1 MPSDTTRLNATAF
14 SNIRPQG
21 GAGSLANRKLVSNW
35 LFLLAFMIWV
45 MVGIGGYTR
54 DSGSGLSI
62 MKWEPIIG
70 VLPPLSQDAWNK
82 VFALYK
88 TIPQYQLLHQGMDL
102 AGFKQLFWPEYIHRL
117 WGRLMGAVLLLP
129 LIVFALTGRVEKRLV
144 PWLALL
150 FLLGG
155 LQGAIGWFMVS
166 SGFRADSIAVEGWRL
181 SLHFFGAMFLFGAV
195 LWTALVIRHPEP
207 ARYEGL
213 KGLRGHT
220 IGALVLL
227 LLAMW
232 GGTMVSGIH
241 GIADFSLKDH
251 IGTGQPPAGWPMSG
265 VLNSAGAIIFGH
277 QLLAVLAA
285 LGILT
290 LTVRALRS
298 ELPGPVRDGALIVG
312 GLVILQFILG
322 VTALVSGR
330 YDIGVAHQMNAVLLL
345 GGMLFIVFTLRGA
358 TRRVKAVAR

>member
-1 MPSDTTRLNATAF
+1 MPSDTTGPT
-14 SNIRPQG
+14 
-21 GAGSLANRKLVSNW
+21 AGSFANTYPVSGAASQANRKLVSNW

-88 TIPQYQLLHQGMDL
+88 TIPQYHLEHQGMDL
-102 AGFKQLFWPEYIHRL
+102 AGFQKLFWPEYIHRL

-129 LIVFALTGRVEKRLV
+129 LILFTLTGRIEKRLI
-144 PWLALL
+144 PWLVLL

-155 LQGAIGWFMVS
+155 LQGFIGWFMVS

-195 LWTALVIRHPEP
+195 LWTALVVRAPEP
-207 ARYEGL
+207 VRYEGMR
-213 KGLRGHT
+213 GLRRHT
-220 IGALVLL
+220 LMAFLLL

-241 GIADFSLKDH
+241 GIADFSMAKN
-251 IGTGQPPAGWPMSG
+251 IGTGAPPPGWPMSG
-265 VLNSAGAIIFGH
+265 LLNSAAAIIFGH

-285 LGILT
+285 VAILS
-290 LTVRALRS
+290 LTVRALRG
-298 ELPGPVRDGALIVG
+298 EAPGPVRDGALLVG
-312 GLVILQFILG
+312 GLVILQFVLG

-330 YDIGVAHQMNAVLLL
+330 IDIGVVHQMNAVLLL
-345 GGMLFIVFTLRGA
+345 GGLLLMLYRLRGA
-358 TRRVKAVAR
+358 AR

>member
-1 MPSDTTRLNATAF
+1 MPSDTTRPTTSTF
-14 SNIRPQG
+14 TSVRPID
-21 GAGSLANRKLVSNW
+21 GAASPANRKLVSNW
-35 LFLLAFMIWV
+35 LLLLAFMIWV

-62 MKWEPIIG
+62 MRWEPIIG

-102 AGFKQLFWPEYIHRL
+102 AGFRKLFWPEYIHRL
-117 WGRLMGAVLLLP
+117 WGRLMGAVLLVP
-129 LIVFALTGRVEKRLV
+129 LVIFAVTGRIEKRLI
-144 PWLALL
+144 PWLVLL

-155 LQGAIGWFMVS
+155 LQGFIGWFMVS

-195 LWTALVIRHPEP
+195 LWTAFVVRKPEP

-213 KGLRGHT
+213 RGLRGHT
-220 IGALVLL
+220 IGAFVLL

-241 GIADFSLKDH
+241 GIADFSMAKN
-251 IGTGQPPAGWPMSG
+251 IGTGAPPPGWPMTG
-265 VLNSAGAIIFGH
+265 LLNSAAAIIFGH

-285 LGILT
+285 LAILT

-298 ELPGPVRDGALIVG
+298 ELPGPVRDGALLVG
-312 GLVILQFILG
+312 GLVILQFVLG

-330 YDIGVAHQMNAVLLL
+330 IDIGVVHQMNAVLLL
-345 GGMLFIVFTLRGA
+345 GGLLFILFTLRGA
-358 TRRVKAVAR
+358 TRRAG

>member
-1 MPSDTTRLNATAF
+1 MPSDTTRPTNHPF
-14 SNIRPQG
+14 GVIHPSG
-21 GAGSLANRKLVSNW
+21 GAASLTNRKLVSSW

-45 MVGIGGYTR
+45 MVGLGGYTR

-62 MKWEPIIG
+62 MRWEPIIG

-102 AGFKQLFWPEYIHRL
+102 AAFKQLFWPEYIHRL

-129 LIVFALTGRVEKRLV
+129 LIVFALTGRIEKRLIK
-144 PWLALL
+144 WLFLL

-155 LQGAIGWFMVS
+155 LQGLIGWFMVS

-195 LWTALVIRHPEP
+195 LWAAFTVRAPEP
-207 ARYEGL
+207 ARYEGMA
-213 KGLRGHT
+213 GLRRHT
-220 IGALVLL
+220 LVAFVLL

-232 GGTMVSGIH
+232 GGTMVSAIH
-241 GIADFSLKDH
+241 GIADFSIAKNVGD
-251 IGTGQPPAGWPMSG
+251 GAPPPGWPMSG
-265 VLNSAGAIIFGH
+265 LLNSAAAVIFNH
-277 QLLAVLAA
+277 QVLAVLAA
-285 LGILT
+285 VAILS
-290 LTVRALRS
+290 LTVRALRG
-298 ELPGPVRDGALIVG
+298 EAPGPVRDGALAVG

-330 YDIGVAHQMNAVLLL
+330 IDIGVVHQMNAVLLM
-345 GGMLFIVFTLRGA
+345 GGVLFMLFRLRGA
-358 TRRVKAVAR
+358 TA